1 MAASPS
7 RPLLV
12 VTGEPSGDVAAAR
25 VVRELEQR
33 ARGAGK
39 TPPPVVAIGGDA
51 LAAAGAHLLCHVGAL
66 STMGTTEIASRGFAL
81 IGAALRLRQTIVHE
95 RPCAALLV
103 GFSEVNSRLYSLLRG
118 RGVPSVF
125 YGLPQ
130 VWAWRSGRAAHPIA
144 DVLCAMLPFEA
155 PLWTAHGQDARFVG
169 HPALEVP
176 RLPRSLL
183 RDSLGLSPRAP
194 SIAILPG
201 SRSHEIHRM
210 LDPML
215 AAYREYRTAEPA
227 TDARVFVAPS
237 LDHKTRA
244 HVERRSKEA
253 GVEIA
258 VMPATGNAGEL
269 LPAFDA
275 SLVTSGTAT
284 LEAALA
290 GAHPVIVYR
299 ASRTTEIAARALLS
313 TPYIG
318 LPNIVLG
325 RGSYIE
331 VLGSDV
337 TPTRLSRAL
346 SDTLS
351 RGETLS
357 HAAAALRAAFG
368 EHTAPS
374 QEVAAIL
381 DAMIERPLSTSAHP
395 AAP

>member
-1 MAASPS
+1 MPSPT

-25 VVRELEQR
+25 VVRELAQR
-33 ARGAGK
+33 TRAAGR
-39 TPPPVVAIGGDA
+39 TPSPVVAIGGDA
-51 LAAAGAHLLCHVGAL
+51 LAAAGAQLICHVGAL
-66 STMGTTEIASRGFAL
+66 STMGTTEIASRGLAL
-81 IGAALRLRQTIVHE
+81 VTAAMRLRQVVVTE

-103 GFSEVNSRLYSLLRG
+103 GFSEVNGRLYSMLRG

-130 VWAWRSGRAAHPIA
+130 VWAWRPRRAAHAIA

-155 PLWTAHGQDARFVG
+155 PLWTAHGHDARFVG
-169 HPALEVP
+169 HPALEVS

-201 SRSHEIHRM
+201 SRTHEIFRM

-215 AAYREYRTAEPA
+215 AAYREFRAAEPA
-227 TDARVFVAPS
+227 IDARVFVAPS
-237 LDHKTRA
+237 LDPKTKA
-244 HVERRSKEA
+244 HIERRAKES
-253 GVEIA
+253 GVAVA
-258 VMPATGNAGEL
+258 VMPAAGNAGEL

-299 ASRTTEIAARALLS
+299 ASRTTELAARALLS

-325 RGSYIE
+325 RASYIE

-337 TPTRLSRAL
+337 TPTRLAHAL
-346 SDTLS
+346 
-351 RGETLS
+351 GETLARGDTLT
-357 HAAAALRAAFG
+357 HASNALRAAFG
-368 EHTAPS
+368 DHTHPS

-381 DAMIERPLSTSAHP
+381 EAMIERPLSVSAHP